1 MTSMTLLD
9 CTKTLL
15 PKCGQPMTM
24 MHSMSQ
30 VSEKEM
36 VTLAQDTAV
45 EEEGMETDAVEEEVD
60 KVAEAAEA
68 EETTSKS
75 MQAKACSWW

>member
-1 MTSMTLLD
+1 MM
-9 CTKTLL
+9 
-15 PKCGQPMTM
+15 M

-75 MQAKACSWW
+75 VQAKACSWW